1 MTTTRRVATA
11 FGLLSSFLCFT
22 LRDSVGGEEQAPPGA
37 KPPEASDRPLGE
49 PQFPNTY
56 GPLDASRDAY
66 ERAERERR
74 KAIDRQLQLNE
85 EMVWYS
91 TQPGY
96 DRYPPS
102 LATIYGYGRG
112 LRGRRAARRAVG
124 PSYGHGHYGYPSYA
138 YPSYAY
144 PQHAQWGVF
153 EPWPFVPGD
162 VYGYPY
168 LDRVEQ
174 PLGHKVI
181 RTGPNSYIYRPVY
194 ESDLKKESP
203 TPAPPQIE
211 PAEAVPEP
219 IPTPP
224 LEEGPR
230 EF

>member
-1 MTTTRRVATA
+1 MTTARRIATT
-11 FGLLSSFLCFT
+11 FGLLFGFLCVT
-22 LRDSVGGEEQAPPGA
+22 LGNSVAGEDQPAPA
-37 KPPEASDRPLGE
+37 AEPPEASARQFGE

-66 ERAERERR
+66 ERTERERR

-85 EMVWYS
+85 DMVWYS
-91 TQPGY
+91 TPPGY

-102 LATIYGYGRG
+102 LDTIYAYPRG
-112 LRGRRAARRAVG
+112 FRGRRAVRRG
-124 PSYGHGHYGYPSYA
+124 LERSYGRWYYGYPG
-138 YPSYAY
+138 YAY

-162 VYGYPY
+162 IYGYPY
-168 LDRVEQ
+168 IDRVEQ

-194 ESDLKKESP
+194 ESDLKKQSP
-203 TPAPPQIE
+203 THAPPRAE
-211 PAEAVPEP
+211 PAEDVPKP
-219 IPTPP
+219 IRTPP